1 MKGINNMDIKRLMSG
16 ILGLPLVLAIFLI
29 GNKFVV
35 DIALTIIAL
44 LAMNEYFNAVAKVS
58 KPVRWIGYV
67 SCFSIAF
74 IHIIPEG
81 YLSMFITL
89 FVPTVLIILFAQVVI
104 TEMKTSFKDIAYTF
118 IGIFYVVIFIMFLA
132 YINGMENGK
141 ILTWYTI
148 IASWGTDIF
157 AYLIRKKIR
166 KT

>member
-67 SCFSIAF
+67 SCFIISI
-74 IHIIPEG
+74 IKKITEG
-81 YLSMFITL
+81 YLIIFIKNIFT
-89 FVPTVLIILFAQVVI
+89 TVLNIIISQ
-104 TEMKTSFKDIAYTF
+104 
-118 IGIFYVVIFIMFLA
+118 IFI
-132 YINGMENGK
+132 K
-141 ILTWYTI
+141 
-148 IASWGTDIF
+148 
-157 AYLIRKKIR
+157 
-166 KT
+166 